1 MQDITKESQVYDFA
15 IIGGGI
21 IGMSVAMQLK
31 EKLPDASVVV
41 LDKENGLAEHQT
53 GHNSGVIHA
62 GVYYTP
68 NTLKARF
75 CYEGNRLTREFCD
88 NNGIKYDICGKLLVA
103 TNELEMERME
113 ALWTRTEANGL
124 ERYRLDAAQLREREP
139 NIVGLGGIYF
149 PSSGI
154 VSYREVT
161 RVMGRR
167 FEEKGGK
174 ICLGA
179 EVFELGEY
187 SDHVQIKTTRGRFAA
202 RYLISCPGLMSDRV
216 VKMLGIEPDFV
227 ICPFRGEYYRL
238 APKYN
243 QVVKHLIYPVPD
255 PSMPFLGVHLTR
267 MIDGSVTVGP
277 NAVLAFIREG
287 YKKTDMCFLEMAQ
300 MAAHPGIRKVLRTH
314 FRAGL
319 SEMKNSL
326 FKSGYLKLVNKYCPV
341 IKKDDLLPYPAGV
354 RAQAVSN
361 DGRLIED
368 FIFVKTRRSVNVC
381 NAPSPAA
388 TSALPIGRHILE
400 QVDEMIAQS
409 SSQAV

>member
-1 MQDITKESQVYDFA
+1 
-15 IIGGGI
+15 
-21 IGMSVAMQLK
+21 
-31 EKLPDASVVV
+31 
-41 LDKENGLAEHQT
+41 
-53 GHNSGVIHA
+53 
-62 GVYYTP
+62 
-68 NTLKARF
+68 
-75 CYEGNRLTREFCD
+75 
-88 NNGIKYDICGKLLVA
+88 
-103 TNELEMERME
+103 MERME

-277 NAVLAFIREG
+277 NAVLMSTS
-287 YKKTDMCFLEMAQ
+287 KTIALM
-300 MAAHPGIRKVLRTH
+300 
-314 FRAGL
+314 
-319 SEMKNSL
+319 
-326 FKSGYLKLVNKYCPV
+326 V
-341 IKKDDLLPYPAGV
+341 IAC
-354 RAQAVSN
+354 AVTLCIIT
-361 DGRLIED
+361 LIE
-368 FIFVKTRRSVNVC
+368 VC
-381 NAPSPAA
+381 GGMSPDRWMR
-388 TSALPIGRHILE
+388 I
-400 QVDEMIAQS
+400 
-409 SSQAV
+409 